1 MFLAILFKKKKTY
14 DIAAV
19 SLRFFIACVKSDIN
33 RFKNS
38 NVAPAGKE
46 TKNIKKIIFLLAY
59 NSLLTDLEYIHT
71 NNYFLYI

>member
-1 MFLAILFKKKKTY
+1 MLT
-14 DIAAV
+14 
-19 SLRFFIACVKSDIN
+19 FIACVKSDIN

-46 TKNIKKIIFLLAY
+46 TKKYKKIIFLLAY